1 MEGGPC
7 HLGLKAGSIFFHWY
21 WEAGMEG
28 RRPAVP
34 KATKSEEQSR
44 KPTWKGLTE
53 MTGNWETPVWSVTNG
68 PRTGPEVKADEAAS
82 DLTKEM
88 LHLLEY
94 LAFSAVLSI

>member
-1 MEGGPC
+1 M
-7 HLGLKAGSIFFHWY
+7 A
-21 WEAGMEG
+21 
-28 RRPAVP
+28 
-34 KATKSEEQSR
+34 
-44 KPTWKGLTE
+44 
-53 MTGNWETPVWSVTNG
+53 GNWETPAWSVTNG